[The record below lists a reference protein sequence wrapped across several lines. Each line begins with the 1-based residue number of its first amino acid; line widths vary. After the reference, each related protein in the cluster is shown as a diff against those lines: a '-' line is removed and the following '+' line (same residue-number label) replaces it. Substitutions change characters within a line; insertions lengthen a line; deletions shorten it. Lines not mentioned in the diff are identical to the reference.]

1 MTIQVALTAF
11 SLVVVT
17 GCSSAWLRTVI
28 IPKDAN
34 RDVALVDVREC
45 TPGPVHGVV
54 VPWLG
59 LMPAGVGLV
68 THHRVQFVECMQKRG
83 YRAEILEGQDNA
95 ANWVQV
101 ER

>member
-1 MTIQVALTAF
+1 MKRKIAALV
-11 SLVVVT
+11 SIVVLA
-17 GCSSAWLRTVI
+17 GCSSAWLRTGI
-28 IPKDAN
+28 IPKDAS
-34 RDVALVDVREC
+34 RDVALADVREC

-59 LMPAGVGLV
+59 LMPAGVGLP
-68 THHRVQFVECMQKRG
+68 TQHRVQFVQCMQKRG

-101 ER
+101 EK

>member
-1 MTIQVALTAF
+1 MQVSIICLAQICDSITRA
-11 SLVVVT
+11 SL
-17 GCSSAWLRTVI
+17 A
-28 IPKDAN
+28 
-34 RDVALVDVREC
+34 DVREC

>member
-1 MTIQVALTAF
+1 M
-11 SLVVVT
+11 VVVVLA
-17 GCSSAWLRTVI
+17 GCTSAWLPTVI

-34 RDVALVDVREC
+34 RDAALADVREC

-54 VPWLG
+54 VPLWG

-68 THHRVQFVECMQKRG
+68 TQHRVQFVRCMQKRG
-83 YRAEILEGQDNA
+83 YRAEMLDGQDNA

-101 ER
+101 EK